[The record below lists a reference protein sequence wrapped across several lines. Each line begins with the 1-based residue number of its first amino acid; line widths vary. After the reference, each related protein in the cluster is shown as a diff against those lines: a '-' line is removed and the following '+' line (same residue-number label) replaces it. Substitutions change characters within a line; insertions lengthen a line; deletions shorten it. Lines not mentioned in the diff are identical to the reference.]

1 MWPTATACVR
11 LPVILMPVR
20 SNVLQAGALCLAVL
34 LPAGARAEG
43 IDTEHLFGFM
53 IGSDVGDSGEREFQ
67 SQSTGRF
74 GKRGGVYRSGEQ
86 EFEVEFVPAPDFR
99 VELGS
104 SFAAHDIRNV
114 PGLDDRRQLAWQ
126 GVSLD
131 LRYRFFGREAA
142 PFGMTVAVETHAER
156 IDETSALPGRAY
168 GTKLTLAFDREL
180 VPNAVLAALNVS
192 YQPEWTQLAG
202 AAFTERE
209 STLGV
214 AMAVMA
220 QVRPGLLVGGEA
232 RYLRR
237 YDGLGLDALEGQA
250 LFVGPTAYLKLSER
264 SRLTAAWSSQ
274 VWGRETGSR
283 AALDLAKFERH
294 QARIIYGVNF

>member
-1 MWPTATACVR
+1 
-11 LPVILMPVR
+11 MPAP
-20 SNVLQAGALCLAVL
+20 SNVLRAAALSLAVL
-34 LPAGARAEG
+34 LPAGALADG
-43 IDTEHLFGFM
+43 FDTEHLFGFM
-53 IGSDVGDSGEREFQ
+53 IGSDVGNPGEREFQ

-74 GKRGGVYRSGEQ
+74 GKNGTYRGGEQ
-86 EFEVEFVPAPDFR
+86 EFEVEFVPSPNFR

-104 SFAAHDIRNV
+104 SFAAHGIRGV

-131 LRYRFFGREAA
+131 LRYRFLDRDAA
-142 PFGMTVAVETHAER
+142 PFGMTFAVEAHTDR
-156 IDETSALPGRAY
+156 IDETSAMPGRAY
-168 GTKLTLAFDREL
+168 GTELTLAFDREL
-180 VPNAVLAALNVS
+180 VPNALLAALNVS
-192 YQPEWTQLAG
+192 YQPEWARLAG

-220 QVRPGLLVGGEA
+220 QLRPGLLVGGEA

-250 LFVGPTAYLKLSER
+250 LFVGPTAYLQLCEGSW
-264 SRLTAAWSSQ
+264 LTAAWSSQ
-274 VWGRETGSR
+274 VWGRMTGST
-283 AALDLAKFERH
+283 AALDLVNFERH

>member
-1 MWPTATACVR
+1 V
-11 LPVILMPVR
+11 
-20 SNVLQAGALCLAVL
+20 ALCLAVL
-34 LPAGARAEG
+34 LPVGARAEG

-53 IGSDVGDSGEREFQ
+53 IGSDVGNPGEREFQ

-74 GKRGGVYRSGEQ
+74 GKSGTYRSGEQ
-86 EFEVEFVPAPDFR
+86 EFEVEFVAAPNFR

-104 SFAAHDIRNV
+104 SFAAHDIRGV

-131 LRYRFFGREAA
+131 LRYRFLDRDAA
-142 PFGMTVAVETHAER
+142 PFGMTFAVEAHADR
-156 IDETSALPGRAY
+156 IDETSAMPGRAY
-168 GTKLTLAFDREL
+168 GTELTLAFDREL

-192 YQPEWTQLAG
+192 YQPEWTRLAG

-209 STLGV
+209 STLSV

-220 QVRPGLLVGGEA
+220 QLRPGLLVGGEA
-232 RYLRR
+232 RYRRR
-237 YDGLGLDALEGQA
+237 YDGLGLDVLEGQA

-274 VWGRETGSR
+274 VWGRETGST
-283 AALDLAKFERH
+283 AALDLVNFERH